1 MWNEINLLGLQAF
14 NIPKIYI
21 FTHKVHL
28 TNPEEIY
35 FVVAHFHTGTPQ
47 IMAFCFI
54 RKFIH
59 RDYITKRK
67 NIDFDVD
74 KLKKIVII

>member
-35 FVVAHFHTGTPQ
+35 FVVAHFHTEHVTNHGFLFYTK
-47 IMAFCFI
+47 I
-54 RKFIH
+54 
-59 RDYITKRK
+59 YISGLYNKA
-67 NIDFDVD
+67 
-74 KLKKIVII
+74 KKY